1 MFVRVIR
8 LFFRELIVDV
18 FLILLGCGEGQ
29 EKKSSID
36 YWIHH
41 DANYEGIDINSKHDW
56 TN

>member
-18 FLILLGCGEGQ
+18 FLLLLGCGEGQ